1 MLCRPQPLG
10 LGDVL
15 CGYPG
20 VCPLCS
26 PLLQGLKSSIRAPE
40 LYSLCWEGEGKGGG
54 HSPSEVCKEAGG
66 PWGFPAP
73 GLVLAGA
80 EVQSLFCP
88 QISPGC
94 PGSNPLLSSMCRVGP
109 PQQKGVATSL
119 LGALVS
125 ADAAL
130 ALSQP

>member
-1 MLCRPQPLG
+1 MLCRPWPLG

-20 VCPLCS
+20 VCPLCL
-26 PLLQGLKSSIRAPE
+26 PLLQGLNSSIRVLE
-40 LYSLCWEGEGKGGG
+40 LYSLCWEGEEKGGG
-54 HSPSEVCKEAGG
+54 HSPSEVCREAGG

-73 GLVLAGA
+73 CLVLAGA

-94 PGSNPLLSSMCRVGP
+94 SGSNPLLSSTCRVGP

-119 LGALVS
+119 PGALVS